1 MLSINRINDGK
12 LLTNQKDI
20 LNEVKNFH
28 ANLYADNPQEMDSCG
43 RINTT
48 PSNGAQKTHKQKE
61 MLWKISKTVSP
72 QNKQVCEEPL
82 TIQEIKKAIST
93 LENNKSPGND
103 GLTGEFYKAFAYIL
117 QDDLLQLYSEISE
130 KGRMSESMRQAVI
143 TCIYKKR

>member
-20 LNEVKNFH
+20 LNEVKNFY
-28 ANLYADNPQEMDSCG
+28 ANVYAENPQEMDLCG
-43 RINTT
+43 RISTT
-48 PSNGAQKTHKQKE
+48 SSNGAQKMRKQKH
-61 MLWKISKTVSP
+61 MLQKISKTFSP

-93 LENNKSPGND
+93 LEKIKSPGND

-117 QDDLLQLYSEISE
+117 QDDLLQLYREISE
-130 KGRMSESMRQAVI
+130 KGRMLESMRQALV

>member
-20 LNEVKNFH
+20 LNEVKNFY
-28 ANLYADNPQEMDSCG
+28 ANLYAENPQEMDLCR
-43 RINTT
+43 RISTT
-48 PSNGAQKTHKQKE
+48 PSNGAQKTRKQKH
-61 MLWKISKTVSP
+61 MLRKISKTFPP
-72 QNKQVCEEPL
+72 QNKQVCKEPL

-93 LENNKSPGND
+93 LENIKSPGND